1 VIDLIDLNFRGQ
13 ARVIATAVLPGRDGV
28 ALVDPGPTSCLPA
41 LEAGLRARGYGL
53 ADVSTLLLT
62 HIHLDH
68 AGATGAIL
76 QRAPRAK
83 VFVHTRG
90 AKHMIDPS
98 RLLAS
103 AARLYGD
110 EMDTLWG
117 AFLPAPA
124 DRVQALEG
132 GEHLDVGGRRLT
144 VAYTPGHA
152 QHHVSFLD
160 EQTGVAYVGDTAG
173 IRVSGECLIAPTPPP
188 DIDLPAWEMSLDRI
202 EAWQPVTLFLTHFG
216 PATPARAQLS
226 RFRET
231 LGAAGEL
238 VRRLLDQPGTD
249 AEHARRFV
257 EHLRRHVRGA
267 LSEPEAR
274 ATELAAPFEQL
285 WQGLA
290 RYWTRV

>member
-1 VIDLIDLNFRGQ
+1 VTDFIDLNFRGQ

-41 LEAGLRARGYGL
+41 LEAGLCARGYGL

-62 HIHLDH
+62 HVHLDH

-132 GEHLDVGGRRLT
+132 GEHLDIGGRRLT

-160 EQTGVAYVGDTAG
+160 EQTGVAHVGDTAG

-188 DIDLPAWEMSLDRI
+188 DIDLPAWETSLDRI

-216 PATPARAQLS
+216 PATPARAHLS

-231 LGAAGEL
+231 LGAAGDL
-238 VRRLLDQPGTD
+238 VRRLLDQPGTVE
-249 AEHARRFV
+249 EHARTFV